1 MHIELSKDFG
11 YGEATKYKITAKVA
25 SAQLEEG
32 YFSIKDVEEIL
43 IPLFSDFLNYKTYY
57 QSEYVQV
64 LIDLGLIDEDM
75 IRDWVKDQ
83 EEANGN

>member
-11 YGEATKYKITAKVA
+11 YGEATKYKITAKVD
-25 SAQLEEG
+25 SAHVEEG

-43 IPLFSDFLNYKTYY
+43 IPLFGDFLNYKTYY

-64 LIDLGLIDEDM
+64 LIDSGLIDEDM
-75 IRDWVKDQ
+75 IRAWVKDQ
-83 EEANGN
+83 EEEDD